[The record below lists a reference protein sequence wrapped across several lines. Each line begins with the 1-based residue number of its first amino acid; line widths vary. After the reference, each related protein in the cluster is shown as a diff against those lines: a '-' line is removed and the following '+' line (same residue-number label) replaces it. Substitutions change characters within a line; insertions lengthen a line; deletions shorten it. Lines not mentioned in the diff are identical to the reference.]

1 MKNMNECGVWIDKK
15 HATIVKLKD
24 GQETIN
30 KIESGIDGHVRID
43 GDGKQFTRMGNQYF
57 DSEKT
62 LEEREKH
69 ELKNYFNEV
78 ILSLGDVDSILIMGP
93 AEAKLGLFKE
103 VEKHKLLAAKVKSV
117 ETAAA
122 MSENQFAAT
131 VRDYYNIPH
140 KGKE

>member
-1 MKNMNECGVWIDKK
+1 MNECGVWIDKK

-30 KIESGIDGHVRID
+30 KIESGIDGE
-43 GDGKQFTRMGNQYF
+43 GKQIPRMGNQYF

-140 KGKE
+140 KVKE

>member
-1 MKNMNECGVWIDKK
+1 MNECGVWIDKK

-30 KIESGIDGHVRID
+30 KIESGIDSE
-43 GDGKQFTRMGNQYF
+43 GKQFTRMGNQYF

-78 ILSLGDVDSILIMGP
+78 ILGLSDVDSILIMGP

-140 KGKE
+140 KVKE